1 MMNGSDS
8 RSFNDS
14 IHDDEFSCSLPDL
27 SASNVTNHDFW
38 TISSVYM
45 FGTPLAAVLKFL
57 VVFVLSIIYI
67 PLIILAM
74 AKKKNYRNKVHD
86 VIFINHSVTSVLLA
100 LVLLIFSVVFE
111 FSRGAEFIYGGSD
124 SAHCGVCAFAGFLLI
139 LLNTILLHNLA
150 LHSIWFYILFSHP
163 IGNKFT
169 AKKVALCIFLIWFIS
184 FWVAIPP
191 VIGFGSFEFDR
202 DFGACIPRLT
212 GVSKTGTENRAYVA
226 FLLLEP
232 LLPVGLSFILNL
244 QSTKTT
250 ILNTVRSSSQRMN
263 TTYGWFD
270 GSQRLLEAFLSFML
284 PSVLYLPIII
294 ISFLIIGKSPDNF
307 PRELLVICW
316 LLYIFNPLFQTP
328 VYTQRFDLII
338 RLLT

>member
-1 MMNGSDS
+1 MY
-8 RSFNDS
+8 
-14 IHDDEFSCSLPDL
+14 L
-27 SASNVTNHDFW
+27 
-38 TISSVYM
+38 

-74 AKKKNYRNKVHD
+74 AKEGIRQNKVHGI
-86 VIFINHSVTSVLLA
+86 IFINHSVTSVLLA

-124 SAHCGVCAFAGFLLI
+124 SARCGICAFAGFLLI
-139 LLNTILLHNLA
+139 LLNTILLHNVA
-150 LHSIWFYILFSHP
+150 LHSIWFYIIFSHP
-163 IGNKFT
+163 LYHGFT
-169 AKKVALCIFLIWFIS
+169 PKKVGMCIFLIWFIS

-191 VIGFGSFEFDR
+191 VVGFGSFEFDH

-212 GVSKTGTENRAYVA
+212 GVSKTGTENCAYVA

-244 QSTKTT
+244 LSTRTT
-250 ILNTVRSSSQRMN
+250 ILHTMRGNRRTT

-284 PSVLYLPIII
+284 SSILYFPIII

-316 LLYIFNPLFQTP
+316 LLYICNALFQAP
-328 VYTQRFDLII
+328 VYTQRFKLNF
-338 RLLT
+338 